1 MSLSNAFFKIQ
12 KNIMACN
19 VYFQKK
25 EYAGMMLNIR
35 SFVWALSR
43 STSTQLNPY
52 YLRSLLIHIRVA
64 AQERILFIW
73 RQSIP
78 FHSYLLSFS
87 VFLSFFLMSFF
98 ISVLQPRYHI
108 SFSYVSLASSWLKE
122 FFTFLIIG
130 DLESP
135 EEYWWDIFVARPS
148 IVICW

>member
-1 MSLSNAFFKIQ
+1 MQTPVIPWTRVQWEVVPRIWNFS
-12 KNIMACN
+12 
-19 VYFQKK
+19 YD
-25 EYAGMMLNIR
+25 R
-35 SFVWALSR
+35 W
-43 STSTQLNPY
+43 TSVRD
-52 YLRSLLIHIRVA
+52 RSLLIHIRVA

-135 EEYWWDIFVARPS
+135 EEYWWDIFVACPS